1 MPQTGSNLC
10 TNTRPDQKDQKY
22 YVCKKIGCWSIK
34 HSDEDYIKAYACL
47 KEQLVTEISINK
59 DNLA

>member
-1 MPQTGSNLC
+1 MPQTGSNLR

-22 YVCKKIGCWSIK
+22 YVYKKIGYWSIK
-34 HSDEDYIKAYACL
+34 HSDKDRTKAYACL